1 MRKYD
6 KYKDSGIA
14 WIGEIPEGWETVAI
28 KNTSKCKNGLFIDG
42 DWIESPVITSEGIR
56 YITTGNIG
64 ILKYKEQGNGF
75 ISEDTFN
82 KLNCTEVFPGDL
94 IISRLNEPIG
104 RCCIIPNIGSRIVT
118 AVDNVV
124 YRPDKNKY
132 SKLYLMYQM
141 NCSKYSFYT
150 SLISRGATMQRISR
164 SMLGSIKI
172 LVPPLPE
179 QQSIATYLDNKVGEI
194 DGMIEKTVKKIAL
207 YEELKKSIITRAVTK
222 GLNPHAKMKDSGVEW
237 IGEIPEGWETAKLRR
252 ISKIMTGTTPPTSNQ
267 SYYDSKEIEWYTP
280 SDFASSSIN
289 LNKSSRNL
297 SKKAFE
303 EGKIFLYPRKTT
315 LIIGIGGTLGKI
327 GWTEKESASNQQ
339 INAIIANENNL
350 SKFFAYYLFV
360 QNSYIWSMANTS
372 TMPILNQASTKD
384 LIVPIPPLPE
394 QQSIATYL
402 DTKTTAIDSQIAI
415 ARKRIDLLKEL
426 KSSLITQVVTGKM
439 KVC

>member
-237 IGEIPEGWETAKLRR
+237 IGEIPEGWEVMKVKYTSNVYNGATPSTSNNSFWDGSIVWITPKDMNFTY
-252 ISKIMTGTTPPTSNQ
+252 IYDSEKKITKEGLNNCGTTLVP
-267 SYYDSKEIEWYTP
+267 IG
-280 SDFASSSIN
+280 SIIM
-289 LNKSSRNL
+289 SSR
-297 SKKAFE
+297 AP
-303 EGKIFLYPRKTT
+303 I
-315 LIIGIGGTLGKI
+315 GKI
-327 GWTEKESASNQQ
+327 GIAKTLLCTNQGCKSIVP
-339 INAIIANENNL
+339 INVK
-350 SKFFAYYLFV
+350 SKYLYYLFIHHIPV
-360 QNSYIWSMANTS
+360 FISLGKGTTFMELSAQNI
-372 TMPILNQASTKD
+372 KD
-384 LIVPIPPLPE
+384 LKVAIPPLPE

>member
-14 WIGEIPEGWETVAI
+14 WIGEIPEGWKVIQLKFVIQNLDYLREPISAELRERNNPLYNYYGASGVIDKIDYYNVDDKVLLIGEDGANLITRNLPLIYKASGKFWVNNHAHI
-28 KNTSKCKNGLFIDG
+28 LKTLKNDYNYMAHLLECADYSI
-42 DWIESPVITSEGIR
+42 
-56 YITTGNIG
+56 YITGSA
-64 ILKYKEQGNGF
+64 QP
-75 ISEDTFN
+75 
-82 KLNCTEVFPGDL
+82 KLSQENLGRVL
-94 IISRLNEPIG
+94 LPI
-104 RCCIIPNIGSRIVT
+104 
-118 AVDNVV
+118 
-124 YRPDKNKY
+124 
-132 SKLYLMYQM
+132 
-141 NCSKYSFYT
+141 
-150 SLISRGATMQRISR
+150 
-164 SMLGSIKI
+164 
-172 LVPPLPE
+172 PPIPE

-194 DGMIEKTVKKIAL
+194 DGMIEKTEKKIAL